1 MGLCRDNHAV
11 SRRQSIEETRPS
23 VQNCRTLL
31 DSIQAICLLHGYD
44 IPYYRQLF
52 QMVRAII
59 ERIKNDDMPFYLR
72 FLEDVYP
79 YMDKYHDSQGMELV
93 LNELTALLK
102 DRSVGSV
109 SDRALLTSY
118 RAYGEKKPDKAI
130 KLQKEAIAMLPEITA
145 DNALLVSN
153 LYSNLGGMYKLSGK
167 LELAKQNME
176 QAIRILEQYGL
187 TQYHDSIVQISN
199 YAVLLTDMG
208 QPDAGLSA
216 LQKLSRLLREYHSD
230 KSMDYANVQDAMG
243 GICLTIGDI
252 QQATTHFKKMMA
264 IYEVVFDVEPEV
276 IEAKKQ
282 ELLGTYTQAGLYLGQ
297 QINQMLK

>member
-1 MGLCRDNHAV
+1 MNSVNDLIEKGFVQTVDGRAV
-11 SRRQSIEETRPS
+11 TLHSMIQEVAVEETRPS

-31 DSIQAICLLHGYD
+31 DSIQSICLLHDYD
-44 IPYYRQLF
+44 IPHYRQLF
-52 QMVRAII
+52 QMVGSII
-59 ERIKNDDMPFYLR
+59 ERIENDDMPFYLR

-93 LNELTALLK
+93 LNELSALLK

-109 SDRALLTSY
+109 SDRALLTNY
-118 RAYGEKKPDKAI
+118 RAYCEKKPNKAI

-176 QAIRILEQYGL
+176 QAIQILEQYGL

-208 QPDAGLSA
+208 RLMLDCLLCKSSPDCSGNIIQKRVWTTPMYRRPWAVSA
-216 LQKLSRLLREYHSD
+216 
-230 KSMDYANVQDAMG
+230 
-243 GICLTIGDI
+243 
-252 QQATTHFKKMMA
+252 
-264 IYEVVFDVEPEV
+264 
-276 IEAKKQ
+276 
-282 ELLGTYTQAGLYLGQ
+282 
-297 QINQMLK
+297 